1 MSELLTLIAR
11 AQAKPGQHARL
22 GQELKGLVGPTL
34 AEPGC
39 VGYDLHE
46 SNTEPG
52 LFLFYETWKSD
63 ADLDAHF
70 KMPHMLAFLAKV
82 PELVEG
88 PIELSKWTKVKA

>member
-11 AQAKPGQHARL
+11 AQAKPGQQARL
-22 GQELKGLVGPTL
+22 GRELKGLVAPTL

-39 VGYDLHE
+39 VRYDLHE

-52 LFLFYETWKSD
+52 LFLFYETWKTQ

-70 KMPHMLAFLAKV
+70 QMPHMAAFMAKL

-88 PIELSKWTKVKA
+88 PIEMTKWTKV

>member
-1 MSELLTLIAR
+1 MSEPLTLIAQVR
-11 AQAKPGQHARL
+11 AKAGQHARL
-22 GQELKGLVGPTL
+22 RQELQGLVAPTL

-39 VGYDLHE
+39 VCYDLHE

-52 LFLFYETWKSD
+52 LFLFYETWKTQ

-70 KMPHMLAFLAKV
+70 QMPHMAAFLAKL

-88 PIELSKWTKVKA
+88 PIEMTKWTKV